1 MRSLFDKPKK
11 HSYVKFSNS
20 ETKENTDETTIPLN
34 PSRGT
39 NARIV
44 DIQYPSYYETEQRP
58 RKNFCLGFTL
68 ILFVMIFILIGLIP
82 EHGWIDRAF

>member
-1 MRSLFDKPKK
+1 MRTLFDKPKK
-11 HSYVKFSNS
+11 HSYVKFNSS
-20 ETKENTDETTIPLN
+20 ETKENIDETTIPLN

-44 DIQYPSYYETEQRP
+44 DIEYPSYEIEQRP